1 MQKKIIAILVIIIT
15 IIYII
20 LGALLFLNI
29 QLMKAPEIIIK
40 IELSEI
46 NSEEAIL
53 HITIDIDNPNGFEII
68 TKNLKLV
75 TTTQD
80 GYEISRLT
88 IEGGV
93 IGSNKKEIFT
103 KDVFVAFNGHSPGLL
118 TTKITGEVG
127 ANILFIQKT
136 IPLNVG
142 IVTSLEHIFDDLT
155 VPNMNVV
162 I

>member
-40 IELSEI
+40 IEFSEI

-68 TKNLKLV
+68 IKNLEIV
-75 TTTQD
+75 TTSQD
-80 GYEISRLT
+80 GYEVSRLS

-93 IGSNKKEIFT
+93 IGSNKKETFT
-103 KDVFVAFNGHSPGLL
+103 KDVFVAFNGHSPELL
-118 TTKITGEVG
+118 TRKLPV
-127 ANILFIQKT
+127 K
-136 IPLNVG
+136 
-142 IVTSLEHIFDDLT
+142 
-155 VPNMNVV
+155 
-162 I
+162 